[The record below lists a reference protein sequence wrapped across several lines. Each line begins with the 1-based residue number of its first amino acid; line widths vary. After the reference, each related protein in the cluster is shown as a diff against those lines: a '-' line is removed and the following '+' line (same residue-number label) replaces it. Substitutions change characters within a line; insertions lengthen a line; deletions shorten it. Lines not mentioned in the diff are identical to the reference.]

1 MKSIA
6 VFLLAA
12 LLSVVPCGAQEKPD
26 AYVEGVI
33 LTVLPYGLIVDAQI
47 LENGSK
53 DTSKQHTFLFNIP
66 KKKAYAVGDAILAET
81 VRSGVWHAPNGGET
95 IPAFKVLRVTAKR
108 K

>member
-1 MKSIA
+1 MKFVA
-6 VFLLAA
+6 TFLLTA
-12 LLSVVPCGAQEKPD
+12 LLSVARCDAPAKAD

-33 LTVLPYGLIVDAQI
+33 VTLLPYGLIVDAQV

-53 DTSKQHTFLFNIP
+53 DTAKQRTFLFNIP

-81 VRSGVWHAPNGGET
+81 IRSGVWHAPNGGET
-95 IPAFKVLRVTAKR
+95 IPAFKVLQITAKR